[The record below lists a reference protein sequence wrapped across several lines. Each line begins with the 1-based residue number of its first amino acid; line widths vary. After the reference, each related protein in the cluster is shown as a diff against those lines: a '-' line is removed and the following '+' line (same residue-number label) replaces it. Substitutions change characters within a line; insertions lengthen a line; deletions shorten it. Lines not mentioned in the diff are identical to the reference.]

1 MKKLLF
7 AALFATATFGVGA
20 AFAQEAAPAAA
31 PQAAAVADRTDGP
44 QYEKFSVEMTKY
56 KANLKKLRTL
66 KETYQTAS
74 AEEKDKIVAE
84 FEPLLDATTALQKQ
98 LVPLALDAYNSV
110 EGQNAELRAFLCG
123 MLQWAVGARENY
135 EMAYDISKTV
145 FKYALPEDSD
155 ALYGY
160 AAFAAF
166 CSMNLED
173 AKKWRD
179 LAVEKDP
186 SVWEKI
192 DPQGKMNLQPMLYR
206 ILGEYEK
213 EWAKEQ
219 EIRAKEAADNL
230 PRVLIKTTKGDIV
243 LELFKNEAPN
253 AVGNFLTL
261 VSEGKY
267 SDVPFHRVLPFF
279 MAQGGDVQYGNGTG
293 GPGYCI
299 PCECNKPAARKHFRG
314 SISMAHAGPN
324 TGGSQFFLTFVPTSF
339 LNGVHTVFGRVVEGM
354 DVLSEIERIDPE
366 AESNVAPDK
375 IIEAKILRGEPF
387 EFKKLPERSRF

>member
-1 MKKLLF
+1 MKKILF
-7 AALFATATFGVGA
+7 AALFATTTFGA
-20 AFAQEAAPAAA
+20 AFAQEAAPTAPAAA
-31 PQAAAVADRTDGP
+31 PQAAAVADRADTP
-44 QYEKFSVEMTKY
+44 EYQKFSAEMTKY
-56 KANLKKLRTL
+56 KDNLKKLRTL
-66 KETYQTAS
+66 KETYQTATP
-74 AEEKDKIVAE
+74 EERDQIVAE
-84 FEPLLDATTALQKQ
+84 FTPLLDATTKLQKN
-98 LVPLALDAYNSV
+98 LVPVALVAYDSV
-110 EGQNAELRAFLCG
+110 AGQNAELRAFLCG

-135 EMAYDISKTV
+135 EMAYDIAKTV
-145 FKYALPEDSD
+145 FKYQLPEGAD

-166 CSMNLED
+166 CTMNLED

-179 LAVEKDP
+179 LAAEKDA
-186 SVWEKI
+186 SVWSKI
-192 DPQGKMNLQPMLYR
+192 DPQEQMHLEMMLYQV
-206 ILGEYEK
+206 LAQYEK

-219 EIRAKEAADNL
+219 EIRAKEAAENL

-243 LELFKNEAPN
+243 VELFKNEAPN

-261 VSEGKY
+261 VAEGKY

-299 PCECNKPAARKHFRG
+299 PCECNRPNARQHFRG
-314 SISMAHAGPN
+314 SLSMAHAGLN
-324 TGGSQFFLTFVPTSF
+324 TGGSQFFMTFVPTSF
-339 LNGVHTVFGRVVEGM
+339 LNGRHTVFGRVVEGM

-387 EFKKLPERSRF
+387 EFEKLPERGF

>member
-1 MKKLLF
+1 MKKTLF
-7 AALFATATFGVGA
+7 AALLATTFGVGA

-31 PQAAAVADRTDGP
+31 PQAAAVADRIDGP

-56 KANLKKLRTL
+56 KDNLKKLRSL
-66 KETYQTAS
+66 KDAYQTAS
-74 AEEKDKIVAE
+74 DEGKDKIVAE
-84 FEPLLDATTALQKQ
+84 FEPLLAATTKLQKN
-98 LVPLALDAYNSV
+98 LVPLALDAYKSV
-110 EGQNAELRAFLCG
+110 DGQSAELRAFLCG
-123 MLQWAVGARENY
+123 MLQWAAAARENY
-135 EMAYDISKTV
+135 ETAYDIAKVV
-145 FKYALPEDSD
+145 FEYPLPENSD
-155 ALYGY
+155 ALYAY
-160 AAFAAF
+160 AAYAAF
-166 CSMNLED
+166 CSTNLED

-179 LAVEKDP
+179 FINEKDKN
-186 SVWEKI
+186 VWRQA
-192 DPQGKMNLQPMLYR
+192 DPEGRMNMERMLFDV
-206 ILGEYEK
+206 LPDYEA
-213 EWAKEQ
+213 EWAKEK

-299 PCECNKPAARKHFRG
+299 PCECRRPNARAHFRG

-387 EFKKLPERSRF
+387 EFEKLPERGF